1 MSGYFLFDDLKI
13 YDVKSIQFNTVA
25 LLDDLKIYD
34 VKSIQFNTV
43 ALQSQMAE
51 KEKVSTK

>member
-25 LLDDLKIYD
+25 L
-34 VKSIQFNTV
+34 
-43 ALQSQMAE
+43 QSQTAE